1 MDLATV
7 QAVKAQD
14 FSCGS
19 FPEGSHQSGTPFSS
33 PVPFIA
39 QSMRRVPEG
48 GKPHKLWGTSSRV
61 KMIRPFVS
69 EIQILQSFPAH
80 EGWGL
85 LLPAAL
91 AASLRQIQFCCSV
104 LAILLLP
111 RPRSKGRRKG
121 LHSLSSYLRMNTNI
135 SFTPE
140 AAAVLTDFLHQKL
153 GDHLG
158 SCWESAGCSA
168 NGSASMG
175 CLPKRLRTL
184 ASSNRDLS
192 YLYR

>member
-19 FPEGSHQSGTPFSS
+19 FPEGSHQSGDS
-33 PVPFIA
+33 PLLPNPIH
-39 QSMRRVPEG
+39 SPEHEKG
-48 GKPHKLWGTSSRV
+48 AWRGKPHKLWGTRARAEDDQAFCFWNPDFAIISS
-61 KMIRPFVS
+61 S
-69 EIQILQSFPAH
+69 
-80 EGWGL
+80 WGL
-85 LLPAAL
+85 RL
-91 AASLRQIQFCCSV
+91 AAASCSCSLTAANTVLLFCVGNPPPST
-104 LAILLLP
+104 P
-111 RPRSKGRRKG
+111 RRKG

-158 SCWESAGCSA
+158 SCKESAGCTA
-168 NGSASMG
+168 NGSASVG